1 VIPLPRP
8 GRCVVM
14 GVLNVTPDSFS
25 DGGCFSDPAT
35 AIEHGLAMH
44 AAGSDYV
51 DVGGESTRPGA
62 DRVDAREEC
71 ARVVPVIRE
80 LSAAGVRTSVDTTR
94 AEVAEAA
101 LAAGAELVN
110 DVSGG
115 LADKNMA
122 DLVAEAGV
130 PWVLMHWRGHSR
142 EMYAAA
148 QYGDVVTE
156 VCAELTARVEDVV
169 AAGVAPEQLV
179 LDPGLG
185 FAKRAEHNWA
195 LLAGLDRLTAL
206 GLPVLAGCSPALTPL
221 PGRPRSGTP
230 PRWPRRC
237 SRPRPARGASGCTTR
252 PPRWTRCARWP
263 RCGPPGGA
271 DVADRRPDRIALRG
285 VRAHAH
291 HGVYAFER
299 ERGQIFTVDA
309 VLELDTAPA
318 AAGDD
323 LALTVNY
330 ADLAQRLHGV
340 LTGEPVDLLET
351 LCQRLA
357 DVCLADPLV
366 EAVEI
371 TVHKP
376 QAELG
381 VPFDDVTVSIRR
393 ERA

>member
-1 VIPLPRP
+1 MITLPRP

-35 AIEHGLAMH
+35 AIAHGLAMH
-44 AAGSDYV
+44 AAGADYV

-62 DRVDAREEC
+62 DRVDSAEEC
-71 ARVVPVIRE
+71 SRVVPVIRE

-122 DLVAEAGV
+122 DLVAETRV

-156 VCAELTARVEDVV
+156 VTAELTARVEDVV

-185 FAKRAEHNWA
+185 FAKNAEHNWA

-206 GLPVLAGCSPALTPL
+206 GLPVLVGASRKTFLGRLLAGADGS
-221 PGRPRSGTP
+221 
-230 PRWPRRC
+230 
-237 SRPRPARGASGCTTR
+237 PRPADERDAATLTTTVLAAQAGAWGVRVHDAGASVDALRTLDAVRAARGA
-252 PPRWTRCARWP
+252 
-263 RCGPPGGA
+263 
-271 DVADRRPDRIALRG
+271 RRG
-285 VRAHAH
+285 
-291 HGVYAFER
+291 
-299 ERGQIFTVDA
+299 
-309 VLELDTAPA
+309 
-318 AAGDD
+318 
-323 LALTVNY
+323 
-330 ADLAQRLHGV
+330 
-340 LTGEPVDLLET
+340 
-351 LCQRLA
+351 
-357 DVCLADPLV
+357 
-366 EAVEI
+366 
-371 TVHKP
+371 
-376 QAELG
+376 
-381 VPFDDVTVSIRR
+381 
-393 ERA
+393 